1 MRGEP
6 FFMPCSAARTYAS
19 GPNRRGIAHL
29 GADAARG
36 CAAGHAHTGL
46 EELEGVGPEK
56 ARQLMQARV
65 NQSCSQ
71 SWGETGIAFGE
82 HPGAGE
88 KAHLPP
94 IRCFEAFDWSH
105 FRYSG
110 AHRYDEQR
118 AK

>member
-1 MRGEP
+1 VRGEL
-6 FFMPCSAARTYAS
+6 AAGRVAQLERERS
-19 GPNRRGIAHL
+19 VPNRRGIAHL
-29 GADAARG
+29 GAGAARG
-36 CAAGHAHTGL
+36 CAAGHAATGL

-71 SWGETGIAFGE
+71 SWGETGLAFGLSTSRLLR
-82 HPGAGE
+82 GAGE

-110 AHRYDEQR
+110 AQQI
-118 AK
+118 

>member
-1 MRGEP
+1 VRGEP

-94 IRCFEAFDWSH
+94 TEVPADASIDRIL
-105 FRYSG
+105 
-110 AHRYDEQR
+110 
-118 AK
+118 